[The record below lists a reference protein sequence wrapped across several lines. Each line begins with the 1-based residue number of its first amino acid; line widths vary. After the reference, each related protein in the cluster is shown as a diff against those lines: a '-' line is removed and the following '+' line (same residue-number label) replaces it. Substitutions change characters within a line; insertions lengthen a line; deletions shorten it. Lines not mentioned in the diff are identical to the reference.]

1 MNEILCHMKTKSIIY
16 IAVLM
21 CAAVTA
27 SYLLGYHHGRNLTH
41 QRLNSVSNLKQI
53 GLAFRMGRNDLS
65 GPFSFT
71 GSVTVPEGPTQ
82 DKK

>member
-27 SYLLGYHHGRNLTH
+27 SYLLGYHHGR
-41 QRLNSVSNLKQI
+41 
-53 GLAFRMGRNDLS
+53 LAWRS
-65 GPFSFT
+65 EWAET
-71 GSVTVPEGPTQ
+71 T
-82 DKK
+82 